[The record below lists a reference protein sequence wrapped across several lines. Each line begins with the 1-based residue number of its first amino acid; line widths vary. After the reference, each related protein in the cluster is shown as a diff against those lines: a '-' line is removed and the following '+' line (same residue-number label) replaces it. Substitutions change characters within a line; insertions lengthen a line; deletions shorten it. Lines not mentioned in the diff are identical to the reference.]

1 MTPDPAI
8 PKPRYGVHHLVM
20 APKVNLSD
28 KALTAP
34 KRCPGCL
41 LCLRAGL
48 WRAPGATNTGT
59 PRRAAKPQ

>member
-1 MTPDPAI
+1 MTRKDA
-8 PKPRYGVHHLVM
+8 
-20 APKVNLSD
+20 NLSD
-28 KALTAP
+28 KVLQAP